1 MPQSRP
7 VAGEAA
13 KELFQWMEHW
23 LETEEGQQFPLQ
35 GNCSIGRLPEN
46 TLAINDKEVSRRH
59 ALIHAQGEGIYYL
72 VDLGSR
78 NGSLLNGQRIR
89 MPMQLKDEDTI
100 QISTTLLTFRQAS
113 ASEDFDDGEAMA
125 TIAASNTAK
134 SGDCWMLVAD
144 IVGFTKLSQQMGQ
157 DEMAQMVGKWILAC
171 KQIIERNKGL
181 INKYLGDGFL
191 AFWPLDITPAETI
204 SQALLELREL
214 QNGQDMQ
221 FRVVVHYGQVRVD
234 SAVSAGE
241 DNLIGP
247 EVNFA
252 FRMEKVC
259 GGLNQFC
266 LFSQP
271 AAQLLQ
277 EYVEIFDAGAHA
289 LKGFQGEHAFY
300 SALPNPG

>member
-1 MPQSRP
+1 
-7 VAGEAA
+7 
-13 KELFQWMEHW
+13 MEHW
-23 LETEEGQQFPLQ
+23 LESEDGQQQFPLV

-59 ALIHAQGEGIYYL
+59 ALIHAQGEGVYYL

-78 NGSLLNGQRIR
+78 NGSILNGQRVR
-89 MPMQLKDEDTI
+89 MPTQLKDTDTI
-100 QISTTLLTFRQAS
+100 QISTTILTYRQS
-113 ASEDFDDGEAMA
+113 EASEDFEDEEAMA

-134 SGDCWMLVAD
+134 SGDCWLLVAD
-144 IVGFTKLSQQMGQ
+144 IVAFTKLSQSMEQ
-157 DEMAQMVGKWILAC
+157 DEMAQLVGKWLLAC
-171 KQIIERNKGL
+171 KQIIERHKGH

-191 AFWPLDITPAETI
+191 AFWPLDVTPAKTI
-204 SQALLELREL
+204 AGALSDLREL

-259 GGLNQFC
+259 GSLQQWC
-266 LFSQP
+266 LLSEP
-271 AAQLLQ
+271 AAAHMQ
-277 EYVEIFDAGAHA
+277 EFTEIYAEGAHA
-289 LKGFQGEHAFY
+289 LKGFQGDHSFF
-300 SALPNPG
+300 SAYPSEEPAT

>member
-1 MPQSRP
+1 VQQSRR
-7 VAGEAA
+7 VYGET
-13 KELFQWMEHW
+13 LFQSMEHW
-23 LETEEGQQFPLQ
+23 LETEDGQQFPLQ

-89 MPMQLKDEDTI
+89 MPMQLKDGDTV
-100 QISTTLLTFRQAS
+100 QVSTTILTFRQS
-113 ASEDFDDGEAMA
+113 TESEDFEDEEAMA

-144 IVGFTKLSQQMGQ
+144 IVGFTKLSQEMGQ

-171 KQIIERNKGL
+171 KQIIERNRGF

-204 SQALLELREL
+204 AQALTEMRQL
-214 QNGQDMQ
+214 QDGQDMR

-266 LFSQP
+266 LFSQS
-271 AAQLLQ
+271 AAQHLQ
-277 EYVEIFDAGAHA
+277 EYMEIFDEGGHE
-289 LKGFQGEHAFY
+289 LKGFQGDHAFY
-300 SALPNPG
+300 SALPNPA

>member
-1 MPQSRP
+1 
-7 VAGEAA
+7 
-13 KELFQWMEHW
+13 MEHW
-23 LETEEGQQFPLQ
+23 LETEDGQQFPLQ

-78 NGSLLNGQRIR
+78 NGCSLNGQRVR
-89 MPMQLKDEDTI
+89 MPMQMKNDDVL
-100 QISTTLLTFRQAS
+100 QISTTILTFRQS
-113 ASEDFDDGEAMA
+113 ELSEDIEDEEAMA
-125 TIAASNTAK
+125 TIAAANTAK
-134 SGDCWMLVAD
+134 SGDCWLLVAD

-157 DEMAQMVGKWILAC
+157 DEMSQMVGKWILAC
-171 KQIIERNKGL
+171 KQIIERNRGF

-191 AFWPLDITPAETI
+191 AYWPLDVTPADTI
-204 SQALLELREL
+204 AQSMKELREL

-221 FRVVVHYGQVRVD
+221 FRVVIHYGTVRVD

-259 GGLNQFC
+259 GGLGQFC
-266 LFSQP
+266 LFSEP
-271 AAQLLQ
+271 AAQHLQ
-277 EYVEIFDAGAHA
+277 EFMEIFNEGGHA
-289 LKGFQGEHAFY
+289 LKGFQGEHSFY
-300 SALPNPG
+300 SALPNPQ

>member
-1 MPQSRP
+1 
-7 VAGEAA
+7 
-13 KELFQWMEHW
+13 MEHW
-23 LETEEGQQFPLQ
+23 LETEDGQQFPLQ

-59 ALIHAQGEGIYYL
+59 ALIHNQGEGVYYL

-78 NGSLLNGQRIR
+78 NGSLLNGSRIR
-89 MPMQLKDEDTI
+89 MPMQLKDSDTV
-100 QISTTLLTFRQAS
+100 QVSTTLLTFRQTES
-113 ASEDFDDGEAMA
+113 AEELEDEEAMA

-134 SGDCWMLVAD
+134 SGECWLLVAD
-144 IVGFTKLSQQMGQ
+144 IVSFTKLSQQMGQ

-171 KQIIERNKGL
+171 KQIIERNRGF

-191 AFWPLDITPAETI
+191 TYWPLDVTPAETI
-204 SQALLELREL
+204 AKAVHELREL

-221 FRVVVHYGQVRVD
+221 FRVVIHHGTVRVD

-259 GGLNQFC
+259 GGLGQFC
-266 LFSQP
+266 LFSQS
-271 AAQLLQ
+271 AAQQLQ
-277 EYVEIFDAGAHA
+277 EFMDIFDEGAHA
-289 LKGFQGEHAFY
+289 LKGFQGEHTFY
-300 SALPNPG
+300 SALPNPA

>member
-1 MPQSRP
+1 
-7 VAGEAA
+7 
-13 KELFQWMEHW
+13 MEHW
-23 LETEEGQQFPLQ
+23 LETEDGQQFPLQ

-59 ALIHAQGEGIYYL
+59 ALIHAQGEGVYYL

-89 MPMQLKDEDTI
+89 MPMQLKDTDTI
-100 QISTTLLTFRQAS
+100 QVSTTILTFRQTES
-113 ASEDFDDGEAMA
+113 AEEFEDEEAMA

-134 SGDCWMLVAD
+134 SGDCWLLVAD
-144 IVGFTKLSQQMGQ
+144 IVSFTKLSQQMGQ

-171 KQIIERNKGL
+171 KQIIERNRGF

-191 AFWPLDITPAETI
+191 AFWPLDVTPAETI
-204 SQALLELREL
+204 AQALKELREL

-221 FRVVVHYGQVRVD
+221 FRVVIHYGMVRVD

-259 GGLNQFC
+259 GGLGQFC
-266 LFSQP
+266 LFSEP
-271 AAQLLQ
+271 AAQQLQ
-277 EYVEIFDAGAHA
+277 EFMDIFEEGTHA
-289 LKGFQGEHAFY
+289 LKGFQGEHPFY
-300 SALPNPG
+300 SALPNA

>member
-1 MPQSRP
+1 
-7 VAGEAA
+7 
-13 KELFQWMEHW
+13 MEQW
-23 LETEEGQQFPLQ
+23 LETEDGQQFPLQ

-59 ALIHAQGEGIYYL
+59 ALIHNQGEGVYYL

-78 NGSLLNGQRIR
+78 NGSLLNGTRIR
-89 MPMQLKDEDTI
+89 MPMQLKDTDEI
-100 QISTTLLTFRQAS
+100 QVSSTTLTFRQTES
-113 ASEDFDDGEAMA
+113 AEEMEDEEAMA

-134 SGDCWMLVAD
+134 SGECWLLVAD
-144 IVGFTKLSQQMGQ
+144 IVSFTKLSQQMCQ

-171 KQIIERNKGL
+171 KQIIERNRGF

-191 AFWPLDITPAETI
+191 TFWPLDVTPAETI
-204 SQALLELREL
+204 AQAVNELREL
-214 QNGQDMQ
+214 QNGQDMK
-221 FRVVVHYGQVRVD
+221 FRVVVHYGTVRVD

-259 GGLNQFC
+259 GGLGQFC
-266 LFSQP
+266 LFSEP
-271 AAQLLQ
+271 AAQHLQ
-277 EYVEIFDAGAHA
+277 EFVEIFDEGAHA
-289 LKGFQGEHAFY
+289 LKGFQGEHNFY
-300 SALPNPG
+300 SALPNPEKAS

>member
-1 MPQSRP
+1 
-7 VAGEAA
+7 
-13 KELFQWMEHW
+13 MEQW
-23 LETEEGQQFPLQ
+23 LETEDGQQFPLQ

-59 ALIHAQGEGIYYL
+59 ALIHAQGEGVYYL

-89 MPMQLKDEDTI
+89 MPMQLKDMDTI
-100 QISTTLLTFRQAS
+100 QVSSTILTFRQTES
-113 ASEDFDDGEAMA
+113 AEEFEDEEAMA

-134 SGDCWMLVAD
+134 SGDCWLLVAD
-144 IVGFTKLSQQMGQ
+144 IVSFTKLSQQMGQ

-171 KQIIERNKGL
+171 KQIIERNRGF

-191 AFWPLDITPAETI
+191 AFWPLDVTPAETI
-204 SQALLELREL
+204 AQALHELREL

-221 FRVVVHYGQVRVD
+221 FRVVVHYGTVRVD

-259 GGLNQFC
+259 GALGQFC
-266 LFSQP
+266 LFSEP
-271 AAQLLQ
+271 AAQQLQ
-277 EYVEIFDAGAHA
+277 EFMEIYDEGTHA

-300 SALPNPG
+300 SALPNPQ

>member
-1 MPQSRP
+1 
-7 VAGEAA
+7 
-13 KELFQWMEHW
+13 MEQW
-23 LETEEGQQFPLQ
+23 LETEDGQQFPLQ

-59 ALIHAQGEGIYYL
+59 ALIHNQGEGVYYL

-89 MPMQLKDEDTI
+89 MPMQLKDTDQIQVSSTI
-100 QISTTLLTFRQAS
+100 LTFRQTES
-113 ASEDFDDGEAMA
+113 AEEMEDEEAMA

-134 SGDCWMLVAD
+134 SGDCWLLVAD
-144 IVGFTKLSQQMGQ
+144 IVSFTKLSQQMGQ

-171 KQIIERNKGL
+171 KQIIERNRGF

-191 AFWPLDITPAETI
+191 SFWPLDVTPAETI
-204 SQALLELREL
+204 AQALNELREL
-214 QNGQDMQ
+214 QNGQDMK
-221 FRVVVHYGQVRVD
+221 FRVVAHYGTVRVD

-259 GGLNQFC
+259 GGLGQFC
-266 LFSQP
+266 LLSEP
-271 AAQLLQ
+271 AAQHLQ
-277 EYVEIFDAGAHA
+277 EFVEIYDEGAHA
-289 LKGFQGEHAFY
+289 LKGFQGEHSFY
-300 SALPNPG
+300 SALPNAE